1 MMPETK
7 VTIAIPTHNRSQ
19 LLKAC
24 IESVLAQEYP
34 NFSVIVLDN
43 ASSDDTR
50 AVIKSFIDPRIT
62 YKRNEENI
70 GLFRNWNRA
79 IEINSSPYL
88 TILQDDDLLLPGF
101 IQESVMALD
110 QNLSAA
116 FSVSQVKAIDIKG
129 AFLNLK
135 DPRYIP
141 GYFPDGVMDGLEY
154 LHRIVAGDKL
164 IINFSAV
171 MMRSSAIEKVG
182 PFDTPHSKDT
192 IDYNLCI
199 RLASMYDIVFIPKA
213 LCLVRFHS
221 GQESQLH
228 YASDEATGPL
238 AVMAERLDAISYLLQ
253 SSRAV
258 DASYRRW
265 LAERLSHLNMRR
277 SEYTQ
282 NLVPNLNLTWSERLQ
297 IAKKEIETSIPKGS
311 RLILVDDGNWGA
323 EVIKNRDVLPFL
335 EREGQYWGPP
345 ADDETA
351 IWELKRLRRFGVN
364 FIAFGWPAF
373 WWLDYYS
380 ELRDY
385 LYSEFNCVI
394 KNSRLIVFDMQ
405 HKT

>member
-1 MMPETK
+1 MKPETK

-24 IESVLAQEYP
+24 LESVLAQEYL

-43 ASSDDTR
+43 ASSDDTK
-50 AVIKSFIDPRIT
+50 AVIKSFIDPRII

-101 IQESVMALD
+101 LRESVLALD

-129 AFLNLK
+129 TFFNLK

-141 GYFPDGVMDGLEY
+141 GYIPEGVMDGLEY

-171 MMRSSAIEKVG
+171 MMRSSAIERVG
-182 PFDTPHSKDT
+182 PFDIPHSKDT

-199 RLASMYDIVFIPKA
+199 RMAAMHNIIFIPKV
-213 LCLVRFHS
+213 LCLIRYHS
-221 GQESQLH
+221 GQESQID
-228 YASDEATGPL
+228 YASDKGTGPL

-253 SSRAV
+253 SSRAA

-265 LAERLSHLNMRR
+265 LAERLFHLNMRR

-282 NLVPNLNLTWSERLQ
+282 ELVPNLNLTWSERLQ
-297 IAKKEIETSIPKGS
+297 IAIEEIETSIPKGS

-323 EVIKNRDVLPFL
+323 NLIDDRDVFPFI
-335 EREGQYWGPP
+335 ERGGQYWGPP
-345 ADDETA
+345 ADGATA
-351 IWELKRLRRFGVN
+351 IWELNRLHQLGVN
-364 FIAFGWPAF
+364 FIVIGWPAF

-380 ELRDY
+380 ELRNY
-385 LYSEFNCVI
+385 LYSKFNCVI
-394 KNSRLIVFDMQ
+394 KNSRLIIFDLQ
-405 HKT
+405 EKT